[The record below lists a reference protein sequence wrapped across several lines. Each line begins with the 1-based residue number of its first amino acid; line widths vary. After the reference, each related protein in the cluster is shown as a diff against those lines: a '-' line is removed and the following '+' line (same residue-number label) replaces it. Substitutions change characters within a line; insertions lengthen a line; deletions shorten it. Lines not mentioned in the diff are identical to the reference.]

1 MDSETPVNLFIA
13 SGEVFG
19 DALSGAAAA
28 VAERGPVLLVRKDSI
43 PPSIAAE
50 LERLT
55 TYRIVILGGPNTISP
70 AVEKQLRS
78 YDARIV
84 ERWDG
89 VDRYATSAEISRNV
103 FRAGVGTAY
112 VASGEVFPT
121 ASRSAPTPES
131 GEGPVLLV
139 RQKSIPAPIVEELT
153 RLKPKRIVVVGGSS
167 TIDPALVSALARYTT
182 GSVERWAGDDR
193 YATASAVSAHQFPAD
208 AQHVVITSGEVYADA
223 LSGAPAARFR
233 GAPILLVTRDRIPAA
248 TAAELRRIKPY
259 WITILGGTNSVSDAV
274 RAELDSYAAP
284 VKAQECAQT
293 FYLTAPRKG
302 SRETMWKQIP
312 TKRKRRHRTAVAAS
326 LLTAFAMTAPLGLA
340 HSATPS
346 NDPTCGGDPAT
357 GSPTVFRLSG
367 AWSTWEGG
375 SEARDFVRQ
384 ALASMETERNIY
396 GTKLTDWEE
405 TTGTGQDVT
414 FKIANLPPGVAGEA
428 SCQSG
433 EITFDSDFVAS
444 ATAGNIRNAVRHE
457 AMHYFGAAH
466 TGEEDSRDGLIA
478 GMKTCANGYN
488 AANIIAQD
496 DAATLQY
503 VSDTTFSA
511 DPGFE
516 STTHYYGLSGAP
528 TATVLSGGGAGGSYR
543 LRYKSTANGQ
553 SVYETTR
560 AMLGHTSDFS
570 IVARG
575 RARGLPGIEAGT
587 FYMQLWS
594 RWVEYPH
601 NNALACTPNQYTRAG
616 ILNPNGLR

>member
-1 MDSETPVNLFIA
+1 
-13 SGEVFG
+13 
-19 DALSGAAAA
+19 
-28 VAERGPVLLVRKDSI
+28 
-43 PPSIAAE
+43 
-50 LERLT
+50 
-55 TYRIVILGGPNTISP
+55 
-70 AVEKQLRS
+70 
-78 YDARIV
+78 
-84 ERWDG
+84 
-89 VDRYATSAEISRNV
+89 
-103 FRAGVGTAY
+103 
-112 VASGEVFPT
+112 
-121 ASRSAPTPES
+121 
-131 GEGPVLLV
+131 
-139 RQKSIPAPIVEELT
+139 
-153 RLKPKRIVVVGGSS
+153 
-167 TIDPALVSALARYTT
+167 
-182 GSVERWAGDDR
+182 
-193 YATASAVSAHQFPAD
+193 
-208 AQHVVITSGEVYADA
+208 
-223 LSGAPAARFR
+223 
-233 GAPILLVTRDRIPAA
+233 
-248 TAAELRRIKPY
+248 
-259 WITILGGTNSVSDAV
+259 
-274 RAELDSYAAP
+274 
-284 VKAQECAQT
+284 
-293 FYLTAPRKG
+293 
-302 SRETMWKQIP
+302 MWKQIP

-346 NDPTCGGDPAT
+346 NDSTCGGDPAT

-503 VSDTTFSA
+503 VSETTFSA
-511 DPGFE
+511 DPCFE
-516 STTHYYGLSGAP
+516 ST
-528 TATVLSGGGAGGSYR
+528 
-543 LRYKSTANGQ
+543 
-553 SVYETTR
+553 
-560 AMLGHTSDFS
+560 
-570 IVARG
+570 
-575 RARGLPGIEAGT
+575 GIEAGT

-601 NNALACTPNQYTRAG
+601 NNALACTPNQYTRGG
-616 ILNPNGLR
+616 ILNPNGAPVNVGAMTKRQEGHPQFLSSSAWVSSVSGSWWNPTPAIEDAQDIQWRAVASAYDSSAQRMQVDLDNLYVEVSG

>member
-1 MDSETPVNLFIA
+1 MVGSRGWLRGRVVACVALFAVLMSGVSVGAYATETEPNDSMATASRIESWGVVFDEAQSELAAGGDVDWFRYDADSAGVWTVQVLDVSTGLAAGVDLTAYDAAGREVGRLVAGSHNVLASAEVAMAAPGRMFFRLSATNGEQSGTYTIQVWPQYGNGLSWGRSGEPNGSPYLSQPMPIGQRWSPGLAERSAATLWRPDVDMYHLVGGSRAETYAARFISRHTPLRVTVLDDTEKPTQSVTCGVWVVCTLSVDVPAGETVYVSVTTDASDGAGAYGACVVPAQGSQWCAAAPVQRIAGADRYETSAALMDSETPVNLFIA

-112 VASGEVFPT
+112 VASGEVFPDGL
-121 ASRSAPTPES
+121 AVGPTPES

-284 VKAQECAQT
+284 
-293 FYLTAPRKG
+293 
-302 SRETMWKQIP
+302 
-312 TKRKRRHRTAVAAS
+312 
-326 LLTAFAMTAPLGLA
+326 
-340 HSATPS
+340 
-346 NDPTCGGDPAT
+346 
-357 GSPTVFRLSG
+357 
-367 AWSTWEGG
+367 
-375 SEARDFVRQ
+375 
-384 ALASMETERNIY
+384 
-396 GTKLTDWEE
+396 
-405 TTGTGQDVT
+405 
-414 FKIANLPPGVAGEA
+414 
-428 SCQSG
+428 
-433 EITFDSDFVAS
+433 
-444 ATAGNIRNAVRHE
+444 
-457 AMHYFGAAH
+457 
-466 TGEEDSRDGLIA
+466 
-478 GMKTCANGYN
+478 
-488 AANIIAQD
+488 
-496 DAATLQY
+496 
-503 VSDTTFSA
+503 
-511 DPGFE
+511 
-516 STTHYYGLSGAP
+516 
-528 TATVLSGGGAGGSYR
+528 
-543 LRYKSTANGQ
+543 
-553 SVYETTR
+553 
-560 AMLGHTSDFS
+560 
-570 IVARG
+570 
-575 RARGLPGIEAGT
+575 
-587 FYMQLWS
+587 
-594 RWVEYPH
+594 
-601 NNALACTPNQYTRAG
+601 
-616 ILNPNGLR
+616 